1 MTPAYAEIRDA
12 EPRRAFR
19 WRSAL
24 AAAASG
30 LVLASCAW
38 IEGPETVPVAAPL
51 PPSVPRVSV
60 ARPASNAQDREIVS
74 RFGGIYRAPAA
85 EAMVND
91 IVARLVAASDMPG
104 ARYDVS
110 ILDTPMVNAFAVP
123 NGRIYVTRGLL
134 ALANDGAELAAVLAH
149 EIAHVVAR
157 HADARVER
165 QRRDDLVSRVS
176 EDVLKD
182 PAAAENIRSA
192 SRRTLSQFSQSQEL
206 EADHLGIRMVAK
218 AGFDPYGAVRF
229 LTALGRNAHFRAGG
243 DGNHKELL
251 ASHPAT
257 PDRITKALHAARQI
271 TSPGAGARDRE
282 RYLRAIDGIAFGD
295 NPANGAVRGRRFVHP
310 KLQIGFTAPEGF
322 QLDTSTDAVI
332 GANADASQALRFD
345 AVKLPVGQSPA
356 EYLEKGL
363 LQEGTLTNI
372 EPLPIA
378 GLPGAV
384 GLARG
389 ADWTYRVGV
398 VKIEEATYRFIYASR
413 SNTPDIDRQFRA
425 VLASFRRLDGEEVAR
440 ARPTRLEVVFA
451 RHGETAEQLAG
462 RMQGVV
468 NRPVEQFRI
477 LNGLEGNAG
486 VAAGQPYKVI
496 AE

>member
-1 MTPAYAEIRDA
+1 M
-12 EPRRAFR
+12 
-19 WRSAL
+19 
-24 AAAASG
+24 AAG
-30 LVLASCAW
+30 LILASCTW
-38 IEGPETVPVAAPL
+38 IDGPETAPVAAPL

-60 ARPASNAQDREIVS
+60 SRPAPAGQDREIVS

-91 IVARLVAASDMPG
+91 IVARLVSASDMPG
-104 ARYDVS
+104 ARYEVS
-110 ILDTPMVNAFAVP
+110 ILDTPTVNAFALP
-123 NGRIYVTRGLL
+123 SGRIYVTRGLL
-134 ALANDGAELAAVLAH
+134 ALANDASELAAVLAH

-157 HADARVER
+157 HADARVAL
-165 QRRDDLVSRVS
+165 QRRDDLISRVS

-192 SRRTLSQFSQSQEL
+192 SRRTLSQFSQTQEL

-229 LTALGRNAHFRAGG
+229 LTALGRNVQFRAGG
-243 DGNHKELL
+243 DGSHREML

-271 TSPGAGARDRE
+271 TAPGAGTRDRE

-310 KLQIGFTAPEGF
+310 RLQIGFTAPEGF

-345 AVKLPVGQSPA
+345 AVKLPAGQGPA
-356 EYLEKGL
+356 DYLEKGL
-363 LQEGTLTNI
+363 LQEGALTNI
-372 EPLPIA
+372 EPLMIA
-378 GLPGAV
+378 GQPGAV
-384 GLARG
+384 GQARG

-398 VKIEEATYRFIYASR
+398 VKIEAATYRFIFAAR
-413 SNTPDIDRQFRA
+413 SNSPEIERQFRA
-425 VLASFRRLDGEEVAR
+425 VLATFRRLDGDEVAR
-440 ARPTRLEVVFA
+440 ARPTRLEIVFA
-451 RHGETAEQLAG
+451 RKGETAEQLAG

-468 NRPVEQFRI
+468 HRPVEQFRI
-477 LNGLEGNAG
+477 LNGLESSAA